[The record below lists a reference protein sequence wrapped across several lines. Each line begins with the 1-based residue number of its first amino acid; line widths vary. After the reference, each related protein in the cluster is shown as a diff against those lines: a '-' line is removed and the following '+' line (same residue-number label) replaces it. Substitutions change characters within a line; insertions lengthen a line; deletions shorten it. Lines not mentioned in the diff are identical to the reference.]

1 VAIKEDDK
9 ARINRE
15 IFRKYADARKDWDI
29 NAREAIDFTLGNHFT
44 AEESEVLQSIGQADF
59 TIDRI
64 YAAIDKLKSL
74 ITSRPVQYGITA
86 REDSDTKLASVWKT
100 LLEYIFDISDG
111 QHHFKQ
117 AVHDYATTGL
127 GYFYAYIE
135 PEADYGR
142 GEVMFTHLNPFRVY
156 VDPASRDRY
165 FKDAASIILS
175 TIITK
180 EQLLNLYPDIVP
192 FIDDIETFSQQDV
205 YDDYPNSQ
213 HKNTNTVYTPAEVDS
228 KNYDISIT
236 ERYRILERF
245 SKVRVPFFRVADT
258 IEEKEVIMNAS
269 TFAIFMENNAEK
281 FNSNLY
287 TYVEIPQTR
296 IKVTASIG
304 QVLLYETILDTDTYP
319 IIPIPNIW
327 TNTPYPKSDVNK
339 VKDMQRLLNKL
350 FSLALAHAQTAAGL
364 KLMIPQGS
372 VEDLSQVEKDW
383 ANPNAV
389 IEYDPTY
396 GEPHLAQPQPLS
408 GEFYALINQV
418 ERYIDL
424 NFGVPEL
431 LQGFKSGA
439 ADSVRGTMLL
449 AQMGEGRG
457 ASKLRDIEMS
467 LQQLGKVLYQMSK
480 GHYTFEK
487 SFRIVQPNND
497 ITEFTVNNRLYDDKS
512 KELMKIKNDITS
524 GQFDVRIVAGS
535 TMPSNKYAEYQMY
548 MEAYQLG
555 LIDKVEALK
564 KTEIYDKEGVLKR
577 TGEVQQLQNII
588 QQLQNQVKE
597 LSGDLQTAN
606 RESISDR
613 KRVEVE
619 KFKSKLN
626 DSKANINSQL
636 KVDAEKIKRKQET
649 QVQSDLA
656 TFDLGSMLN
665 NSGAE
670 EN

>member
-1 VAIKEDDK
+1 MAIKEDK
-9 ARINRE
+9 AARLNRE
-15 IFRKYADARKDWDI
+15 IFRNYADARKDWDI
-29 NAREAIDFTLGNHFT
+29 SAREGIDFTLGNHFT
-44 AEESEVLQSIGQADF
+44 SEESETLQSIGQADF

-74 ITSRPVQYGITA
+74 MTSRPVQYGITA
-86 REDSDTKLASVWKT
+86 REDSDVKLASVWKT

-165 FKDAASIILS
+165 FKDAASIIMS
-175 TIITK
+175 TILTE
-180 EQLLNLYPDIVP
+180 EQLINLYPDVEQYLGE
-192 FIDDIETFSQQDV
+192 IETFSQQDV
-205 YDDYPNSQ
+205 YDDFPNSQ
-213 HKNTNTVYTPAEVDS
+213 QQNTTSVFTPAEVDS
-228 KNYDISIT
+228 KNYDISLT
-236 ERYRILERF
+236 TRYRILERF
-245 SKVRVPFFRVADT
+245 SKVKVPFFRVADA
-258 IEEKEVIMNAS
+258 IEEKEVLMNAETFS
-269 TFAIFMENNAEK
+269 TFMQENQDK

-296 IKVTASIG
+296 IKVTASLG
-304 QVLLYETILDTDTYP
+304 QILLYETILETDTYP

-364 KLMIPQGS
+364 KLMIPTGS
-372 VEDLSQVEKDW
+372 VEDLSQIEKDW

-439 ADSVRGTMLL
+439 TDSVRGTMLL

-467 LQQLGKVLYQMSK
+467 LQQLGKVLYQLAK
-480 GHYTFEK
+480 DHYSFEK

-497 ITEFTVNNRLYDDKS
+497 VTEFTVNNRLYDDKS
-512 KELMKIKNDITS
+512 QQLISIKNDITS
-524 GQFDVRIVAGS
+524 GQFDIRIVAGS

-564 KTEIYDKEGVLKR
+564 KTEIYDKEGVLQR
-577 TGEVQQLQNII
+577 TGEVQKLQSIISQLQDQIKN
-588 QQLQNQVKE
+588 
-597 LSGDLQTAN
+597 LSGNLQTAQ
-606 RESISDR
+606 RESVTDR

-626 DSKANINSQL
+626 TSRSSIDSQM
-636 KVDAEKIKRKQET
+636 KVDAEKLKQQ
-649 QVQSDLA
+649 QVQSNSLEA
-656 TFDLGSMLN
+656 FDI
-665 NSGAE
+665 GAFAPSSDSE
-670 EN
+670 TN

>member
-1 VAIKEDDK
+1 MAIQQDDK

-15 IFRKYADARKDWDI
+15 IFRKYADARKDWDV

-44 AEESEVLQSIGQADF
+44 AEESETLQSIGQADF

-86 REDSDTKLASVWKT
+86 REDSDTKLANVWKI

-111 QHHFKQ
+111 QYHFKQ

-142 GEVMFTHLNPFRVY
+142 GEVMFTHVNPFRVY
-156 VDPASRDRY
+156 VDPSSRDRY

-175 TIITK
+175 TILTR
-180 EQLLNLYPDIVP
+180 EQVLNLYPDVEQYLN
-192 FIDDIETFSQQDV
+192 DIETYNVQDT

-213 HKNTNTVYTPAEVDS
+213 NKNSNQVFTPAEIDA
-228 KNYDISIT
+228 KDYDISIT
-236 ERYRILERF
+236 QRYRILERF
-245 SKVRVPFFRVADT
+245 TKVRVPFFRVADSLQD
-258 IEEKEVIMNAS
+258 KEVIMNAE
-269 TFAIFMENNAEK
+269 TFAQFMENNATSFEA
-281 FNSNLY
+281 NIY

-304 QVLLYETILDTDTYP
+304 QVLLYETVLDTDTYP
-319 IIPIPNIW
+319 IIPVPNIW

-350 FSLALAHAQTAAGL
+350 FSLALAHAQTSAGL

-372 VEDLSQVEKDW
+372 VESIAQIEKDW

-467 LQQLGKVLYQMSK
+467 LQQLGKVLYQMAK
-480 GHYTFEK
+480 GHYSFEK

-497 ITEFTVNNRLYDDKS
+497 ITEFTVNNRLYDDKTS
-512 KELMKIKNDITS
+512 SLLKIQNDITS
-524 GQFDVRIVAGS
+524 GQFDIRVVAGS

-577 TGEVQQLQNII
+577 TGEVQKLQGIISQLQEQIKI
-588 QQLQNQVKE
+588 
-597 LSGDLQTAN
+597 LSGDLQTAQ

-619 KFKSKLN
+619 KFKTKLN
-626 DSKANINSQL
+626 TSRSNIDSQL
-636 KVDAEKIKRKQET
+636 KVQAEKNKLEQQ
-649 QVQSDLA
+649 QVQSNIEP
-656 TFDLGSMLN
+656 FSMPMLDE
-665 NSGAE
+665 SGLS
-670 EN
+670 

>member
-1 VAIKEDDK
+1 MAIKEDDK
-9 ARINRE
+9 ARLNRE
-15 IFRKYADARKDWDI
+15 IFRKYADARKDWDV

-74 ITSRPVQYGITA
+74 MTSRPVKYGITA
-86 REDSDTKLASVWKT
+86 REDSDTKLANVWKT

-142 GEVMFTHLNPFRVY
+142 GEVKFTHLNPFRVY

-165 FKDAASIILS
+165 FQDAASIIMS
-175 TIITK
+175 TILTQ
-180 EQLLNLYPDIVP
+180 EQLINLYPDVLP
-192 FIDDIETFSQQDV
+192 FLKDIETFSQQDV

-213 HKNTNTVYTPAEVDS
+213 NKNTNTVFTPAEVDS
-228 KNYDISIT
+228 KDYDISIT
-236 ERYRILERF
+236 SRYRILERF
-245 SKVRVPFFRVADT
+245 SKVRVPFFRVASIRDDAEQ
-258 IEEKEVIMNAS
+258 IMSAEQFGVFMEQNEKE
-269 TFAIFMENNAEK
+269 FNNGIYQ
-281 FNSNLY
+281 F
-287 TYVEIPQTR
+287 VEIPQTR

-304 QVLLYETILDTDTYP
+304 QVLLYETILDTDIYP

-350 FSLALAHAQTAAGL
+350 FSLALSHAQTAAGL

-372 VEDLSQVEKDW
+372 VEDLSQIEKDW

-389 IEYDPTY
+389 IEYDPSY

-497 ITEFTVNNRLYDDKS
+497 ITEFTINNRLYDDKK
-512 KELMKIKNDITS
+512 KEILTIQNDITS
-524 GQFDVRIVAGS
+524 GQFDVRIMAGS

-564 KTEIYDKEGVLKR
+564 KTEIYDKEGVLQR
-577 TGEVQQLQNII
+577 TGEVQRLQSIIGQLQDQI
-588 QQLQNQVKE
+588 KE
-597 LSGDLQTAN
+597 LSGDLQTAQ
-606 RESISDR
+606 RESVSDR

-626 DSKANINSQL
+626 KSQVG
-636 KVDAEKIKRKQET
+636 VDAQLQINAEKQRQKQNQEVT
-649 QVQSDLA
+649 SSL
-656 TFDLGSMLN
+656 
-665 NSGAE
+665 
-670 EN
+670 ENFQNPEIVLDE

>member
-1 VAIKEDDK
+1 MAIREDKK
-9 ARINRE
+9 ANENRT

-29 NAREAIDFTLGNHFT
+29 NAREAIDFTLGNHYT
-44 AEESEVLQSIGQADF
+44 QDESEALQSIGQADF

-74 ITSRPVQYGITA
+74 MTSRPVRYGITA
-86 REDSDTKLASVWKT
+86 REDSDTKLANVWKT

-165 FKDAASIILS
+165 FQDAASIILS
-175 TIITK
+175 TILTE
-180 EQLLNLYPDIVP
+180 EQVLNLYPDVEP
-192 FIDDIETFSQQDV
+192 FLKDIETYSVQDQ
-205 YDDYPNSQ
+205 YDDFPNSAN
-213 HKNTNTVYTPAEVDS
+213 KNTNKVFTPAEVDS
-228 KNYDISIT
+228 KDYDMSIT
-236 ERYRILERF
+236 RRYRILERF
-245 SKVRVPFFRVADT
+245 SKVKVPFFRVADT
-258 IEEKEVIMNAS
+258 VEESEQIMDAE
-269 TFAIFMENNAEK
+269 TFAVFLENNAEK
-281 FNSNLY
+281 IESNIY

-296 IKVTASIG
+296 IKLTASLG

-319 IIPIPNIW
+319 IVPIPNIW

-372 VEDLSQVEKDW
+372 VEDISQIEKDW

-431 LQGFKSGA
+431 LQGFKQGA
-439 ADSVRGTMLL
+439 PNSVRGTMLL

-467 LQQLGKVLYQMSK
+467 LQQLGKVLYQMSR

-512 KELMKIKNDITS
+512 NELIKIKNDITS

-535 TMPSNKYAEYQMY
+535 TMPNNKYAEYQMY

-564 KTEIYDKEGVLKR
+564 KTEIYDKEGVLSR
-577 TGEVQQLQNII
+577 TGEVQQLQGII
-588 QQLQNQVKE
+588 QQLQEQVKT
-597 LSGDLQTAN
+597 LSGDLQTAQ
-606 RESISDR
+606 RESVSDR

-619 KFKSKLN
+619 KFKSKLTT
-626 DSKANINSQL
+626 SKSGIESQL
-636 KVDAEKIKRKQET
+636 KIDAEKVKQQQ
-649 QVQSDLA
+649 QVQPTIESFTSPLIDE
-656 TFDLGSMLN
+656 D
-665 NSGAE
+665 
-670 EN
+670 

>member
-1 VAIKEDDK
+1 VAIKEDK
-9 ARINRE
+9 AARLNRE
-15 IFRKYADARKDWDI
+15 IFRNYADARKDWDI
-29 NAREAIDFTLGNHFT
+29 SAREGIDFTLGNHFT
-44 AEESEVLQSIGQADF
+44 QEESETLQSIGQADF

-74 ITSRPVQYGITA
+74 MTSRPVQYGITA
-86 REDSDTKLASVWKT
+86 REDSDVKLASVWKT

-165 FKDAASIILS
+165 FKDAASIIMS
-175 TIITK
+175 TILTE
-180 EQLLNLYPDIVP
+180 EQLINLYADVEQYLGE
-192 FIDDIETFSQQDV
+192 IETFSQQDV
-205 YDDYPNSQ
+205 YDDFPNSQ
-213 HKNTNTVYTPAEVDS
+213 QQNTTSVFTPAEVDS
-228 KNYDISIT
+228 KNYDISLT
-236 ERYRILERF
+236 TRYRILERF
-245 SKVRVPFFRVADT
+245 SKVKVPFFRVADA
-258 IEEKEVIMNAS
+258 IEEKEVLMNAETFS
-269 TFAIFMENNAEK
+269 TFMQENQDK

-296 IKVTASIG
+296 IKVTASLG
-304 QVLLYETILDTDTYP
+304 QILLYETILETDTYP

-364 KLMIPQGS
+364 KLMIPTGS
-372 VEDLSQVEKDW
+372 VEDLSQIEKDW

-439 ADSVRGTMLL
+439 TDSVRGTMLL

-467 LQQLGKVLYQMSK
+467 LQQLGKVLYQLAK
-480 GHYTFEK
+480 DHYSFEK

-497 ITEFTVNNRLYDDKS
+497 VTEFTVNNRLYDDKS
-512 KELMKIKNDITS
+512 QQLISIKNDITS
-524 GQFDVRIVAGS
+524 GQFDIRIVAGS

-564 KTEIYDKEGVLKR
+564 KTEIYDKEGVLQR
-577 TGEVQQLQNII
+577 TGEVQKLQSIISQLQDQIKN
-588 QQLQNQVKE
+588 
-597 LSGDLQTAN
+597 LSGNLQTAQ
-606 RESISDR
+606 RESVTDR

-626 DSKANINSQL
+626 TSRSSIDSQM
-636 KVDAEKIKRKQET
+636 KVDAEKLKQQ
-649 QVQSDLA
+649 QVQSNSLEA
-656 TFDLGSMLN
+656 FDI
-665 NSGAE
+665 GAFAPSSDSE
-670 EN
+670 TN